1 MSTIKLSLLFS
12 GSLGEKKLL
21 TLFDDVATY
30 SCIDANMLHGLAN
43 QQKMARSKCAVSSF
57 YKDGIEVVFVT
68 LLDFYINGVRVSDE
82 FLVVPNLNEQVVIG
96 NLTIRKWRM
105 KIDKQNH
112 SVEVDDRAM
121 ILRI

>member
-21 TLFDDVATY
+21 ALFDDVATY

-43 QQKMARSKCAVSSF
+43 QQKMARTKYAVTSSF
-57 YKDGIEVVFVT
+57 KIPIEVAFIT
-68 LLDFYINGVRVSDE
+68 LLDFYINNVRVSDE

-96 NLTIRKWRM
+96 DLTIRKWRM

-112 SVEVDDRAM
+112 SVEVDARAM